1 MKKIKKRPQGTK
13 EPQYNRQ
20 VHDMDKYGPATMGLT
35 TSYFWR
41 HDPKHL
47 LFTLGRYKFV
57 AKMVIGKKRVAEV
70 GCGDAFGARLL
81 ASQGTRVDGYDFDPV
96 FIDDARRVNAD
107 VPGMT
112 FAVHDILKKPLPK
125 KYEAVYALDVIEHIV
140 PKQEKLFMK
149 QVLKSILHK
158 GMLILGSPNV
168 TSQKYASAPSREG
181 HVNCK
186 THDELR
192 AFVATYF
199 STVLLFSMND
209 EVGHTGFG
217 SMAHY
222 LFVIGVDPK
231 KR

>member
-1 MKKIKKRPQGTK
+1 MKKSTK

-20 VHDMDKYGPATMGLT
+20 VHDMDKHGPAIMGLT

-57 AKMVIGKKRVAEV
+57 AKMMIGKKRVAEV

-81 ASQGTRVDGYDFDPV
+81 ASQATEVDGYDFDPV
-96 FIDDARRVNAD
+96 FIDDAARVNAD
-107 VPGMT
+107 VQGIT

-125 KYEAVYALDVIEHIV
+125 KYEAVYALDVIEHI
-140 PKQEKLFMK
+140 PLKQETPFMK
-149 QVLKSILHK
+149 HVLKSLLPK
-158 GMLILGSPNV
+158 GMLILGTPNL
-168 TSQKYASAPSREG
+168 TAQPYASAPSKEG

-192 AFVATYF
+192 AFMAAYF

-209 EVGHTGFG
+209 EVVHTGF
-217 SMAHY
+217 
-222 LFVIGVDPK
+222 VK
-231 KR
+231 T